1 MSKTSVKK
9 HLQQLDAYSLG
20 TEVKDCFEY
29 AGRHEQ
35 FLDRLNELVRDV
47 DSFGYG
53 VGFPLSD
60 YFEVLYGERTHR

>member
-29 AGRHEQ
+29 AGRHEL
-35 FLDRLNELVRDV
+35 FLDRLNESVRDV

-53 VGFPLSD
+53 VDS
-60 YFEVLYGERTHR
+60 R